1 MVAKV
6 TTSDL
11 LAYLGDATRFP
22 FFGGWVAPAGSNPQI
37 SVAGVTMDAMP
48 SPAGDQW
55 LRAYYRKIQGNNCDV
70 AFVDLYVANYG
81 QTNEMAYLRNSQ
93 PPATPMNCLS
103 IAGLAS
109 ALGDPLAA
117 LAIYGAIVAAAQAT
131 PPNPLAQVFL
141 PLLTPGNAALL
152 DFADPATTHG
162 IAELVAQG
170 VLTTAQQA
178 VLAPLAI
185 VTPTNFA

>member
-81 QTNEMAYLRNSQ
+81 Q